1 VEVYCGARVGVGV
14 AEIPLQA
21 VNINIPMIKMGETF
35 LQRIIT
41 PLHSPEKNT
50 GGIIKYSEFIIP

>member
-1 VEVYCGARVGVGV
+1 VGVGV